1 VTARLGGTGTE
12 VVSGEVVVNVAVANS
27 IALVLAPASPTVG
40 TPVVATITPAIGAN
54 NLAPRV
60 VINWGDGNQEDL
72 GVVAVPRSITHTYS
86 SPGTYAVV
94 ATATGGGET
103 TTASETV
110 VVAPI
115 TVVITSS
122 AASGTTATNFSF
134 TVTPAPGASIQNMQV
149 DFGDG
154 STVDLGPITGPTVV
168 PKRYNN
174 TGTYTVRATQTNA
187 NGTTG
192 TGVVFVTV
200 N

>member
-1 VTARLGGTGTE
+1 
-12 VVSGEVVVNVAVANS
+12 
-27 IALVLAPASPTVG
+27 
-40 TPVVATITPAIGAN
+40 VATITPAIGAN